1 MNLLFGA
8 NVFVILKVAA
18 DKLELSAADKSV
30 QIKLSVDP
38 CNLNVLVVTVLEK
51 DHPEGTS
58 ISRLEIV
65 TAYKADTFKTSLPI
79 QF

>member
-1 MNLLFGA
+1 M
-8 NVFVILKVAA
+8 AA

-38 CNLNVLVVTVLEK
+38 CNLNVLVVTVFEK
-51 DHPEGTS
+51 DQPDGTS

-65 TAYKADTFKTSLPI
+65 TGYTAATFKISLPI